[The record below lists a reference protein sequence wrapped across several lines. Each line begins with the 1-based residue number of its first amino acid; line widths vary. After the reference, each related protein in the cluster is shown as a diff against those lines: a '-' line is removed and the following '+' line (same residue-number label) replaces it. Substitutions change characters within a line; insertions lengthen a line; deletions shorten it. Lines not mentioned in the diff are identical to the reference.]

1 MGEYKSRSNDPRI
14 TRGAKKDKYKY
25 DMALEVALQPADTPE
40 RKRMKKDAQNYVRA
54 FESRFQDEAFFRSG
68 GSPYSAGGKGEFKDE
83 RFVDK
88 NAANDNKKKAVT
100 KRASK
105 SGKSVSAIR
114 NAAKLVSPFAAPK
127 KKETMA
133 PKPAVKRANAK
144 PAPKATA
151 KPTPKP
157 KPTTFGRQAPRG
169 TRKSK

>member
-40 RKRMKKDAQNYVRA
+40 RKRMKRDAQNYVRA

-88 NAANDNKKKAVT
+88 NPANDNKKKT
-100 KRASK
+100 
-105 SGKSVSAIR
+105 
-114 NAAKLVSPFAAPK
+114 AAPK
-127 KKETMA
+127 KQRMSGSGKAMPPL
-133 PKPAVKRANAK
+133 PKKQVKAGGTTKPLLKKTAKAMPAGVKRKSMAGSGKPFAK
-144 PAPKATA
+144 KTG
-151 KPTPKP
+151 KK
-157 KPTTFGRQAPRG
+157 
-169 TRKSK
+169 

>member
-88 NAANDNKKKAVT
+88 NAANDNKKKTAT
-100 KRASK
+100 LKKQRMSG
-105 SGKSVSAIR
+105 SGKAMPPLPKKQVKAGGTTKPLLKKT
-114 NAAKLVSPFAAPK
+114 AKAMPAGVKRKSMAGSGKPFAK
-127 KKETMA
+127 KTGK
-133 PKPAVKRANAK
+133 K
-144 PAPKATA
+144 
-151 KPTPKP
+151 
-157 KPTTFGRQAPRG
+157 
-169 TRKSK
+169 